1 MPSVHFSFTT
11 NILSPLRRDHRKE
24 RGEKNCGTLSIL
36 SSGYPYSLILS
47 EQFPFGRFTSPL
59 RQMPA
64 PSLSLSHPNTLGS
77 RIQYLRSCLQVQGI
91 FLPGS
96 SNNYVLRPIP
106 IHCTCTYRINR
117 VWWRSGADRH
127 NEQRK
132 QTLFIIWL
140 LLIHEA
146 DILSCCRPPR
156 VVDETRPRTLL
167 TSGAMRTARMFVPH
181 VPQIHSRALVL
192 ERAKECDK
200 RKIALQ

>member
-1 MPSVHFSFTT
+1 MLSKCTICRALNPIYSSKNLQPRTYMREFLSRKRPNTFCPLSFTT

-59 RQMPA
+59 RQMAA

-106 IHCTCTYRINR
+106 IHCAYRINR
-117 VWWRSGADRH
+117 V
-127 NEQRK
+127 
-132 QTLFIIWL
+132 
-140 LLIHEA
+140 
-146 DILSCCRPPR
+146 
-156 VVDETRPRTLL
+156 
-167 TSGAMRTARMFVPH
+167 
-181 VPQIHSRALVL
+181 
-192 ERAKECDK
+192 
-200 RKIALQ
+200 